1 MTPIQRRIAAW
12 LREKQ
17 RTKSSLARELGISPS
32 YLTMI
37 LAGKKVPSLR
47 VAKRFQEVTSI
58 PATDFDQRV
67 A

>member
-1 MTPIQRRIAAW
+1 M
-12 LREKQ
+12 
-17 RTKSSLARELGISPS
+17 SLAREIGISPS